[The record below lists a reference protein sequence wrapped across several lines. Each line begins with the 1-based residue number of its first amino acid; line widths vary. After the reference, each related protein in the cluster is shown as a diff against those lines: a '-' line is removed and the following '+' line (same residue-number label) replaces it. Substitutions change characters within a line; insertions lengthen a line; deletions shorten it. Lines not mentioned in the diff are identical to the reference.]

1 MNPSKTIEVLK
12 YIDCISNTNIGN
24 YGPYR
29 VMWRWG
35 KLGRQKWLEQCS
47 MNIVSLT
54 VVPLF
59 LSYKP
64 TTFRSSPYL
73 CGSLLAAAAS
83 THDT

>member
-59 LSYKP
+59 LSYV
-64 TTFRSSPYL
+64 SIL
-73 CGSLLAAAAS
+73 ALSLWISLS
-83 THDT
+83 CCSQHP